1 MPAHL
6 NLAPAAVPN
15 VPLNA
20 QQSDPALLGWMVGS
34 PPPAD
39 RIIRFDD
46 GSANCF
52 PQLRWSLSNQRQLVP
67 TRAVGRGFEPVCALP
82 RADRDDIDSLQ
93 FTPLG
98 TDQPMRWDQAL
109 ATNYTDGIVVLHQ
122 GQIVYERYF
131 GVLRPDVPHLA
142 MSISKSVVGL
152 LGAMLVD
159 DNRLDAQ
166 APVAHYVPELQL
178 SAFGDAT
185 VQQLLDMTT
194 GLHYSENYADP
205 QADIWAHVRAG
216 GVLPRLA
223 GKTGDNG
230 DSDPTNFYASL
241 QAVRKQGAHG
251 QSFAYKTVNSDA
263 LGWVLRRITGSS
275 LCDTVSQRLWQRLG
289 AEQDACYSVDS
300 TGTEFAGGGLNTCLR
315 DLARLGEMMRLGG
328 WFNGQKIVPEAVVDG
343 IRRGGDRAQFAHGGY
358 PLLAGWSYRNM
369 WWVSHN
375 PHGAYM
381 ARGVHGQCVY
391 IDPAADLVVARYA
404 SHPVAGNAANDP
416 TSLPAWQ
423 ALAEHL
429 LRS

>member
-6 NLAPAAVPN
+6 NLAPTALPT
-15 VPLNA
+15 A

-46 GSANCF
+46 GSANRF

-67 TRAVGRGFEPVCALP
+67 TRVVGRGFEPVCALP

-98 TDQPMRWDQAL
+98 TDQTMRWDQSL
-109 ATNYTDGIVVLHQ
+109 AANYTDGIVVLHQ

-159 DNRLDAQ
+159 DGRLDAQ
-166 APVAHYVPELQL
+166 ALVARYVPELQA

-194 GLHYSENYADP
+194 GLQYSEDYADP

-223 GKTGDNG
+223 GRNDHGG
-230 DSDPTNFYASL
+230 PSSFYASL
-241 QAVRKQGAHG
+241 QSVRKQGAHG
-251 QSFAYKTVNSDA
+251 QAFAYKTVNSDA

-275 LCDTVSQRLWQRLG
+275 LVDAVSQRLWQQLG
-289 AEQDACYSVDS
+289 AEHEACYSVDS

-328 WFNGQKIVPEAVVDG
+328 WFNGRQIVAEAVVDG
-343 IRRGGDRAQFAHGGY
+343 LRRGGDRAQFAQGGY

-391 IDPAADLVVARYA
+391 IDPAADMVVARYA
-404 SHPVAGNAANDP
+404 SHPVARNAANDP

-429 LRS
+429 LRN

>member
-6 NLAPAAVPN
+6 NLAPPAVP
-15 VPLNA
+15 NA

-46 GSANCF
+46 GSAYRF

-67 TRAVGRGFEPVCALP
+67 TRAVSRGFEPVCALP
-82 RADRDDIDSLQ
+82 RADRDDIDSLK
-93 FTPLG
+93 FTALG
-98 TDQPMRWDQAL
+98 SAQPMRWDQAL
-109 ATNYTDGIVVLHQ
+109 AANYTDGIVVLHQ

-142 MSISKSVVGL
+142 MSVSKSVVGL
-152 LGAMLVD
+152 LGAMLVGEG
-159 DNRLDAQ
+159 RLDAQ
-166 APVAHYVPELQL
+166 ALVARYVPELQH

-185 VQQLLDMTT
+185 VRHLLDMTT
-194 GLHYSENYADP
+194 GLHYAEDDADP

-216 GVLPRLA
+216 GVLPRQA
-223 GKTGDNG
+223 GKTDASG
-230 DSDPTNFYASL
+230 DSGDSGPASFYASL
-241 QAVRKQGAHG
+241 QTVRKQGTHG
-251 QSFAYKTVNSDA
+251 QAFACKTVNSDA

-275 LCDTVSQRLWQRLG
+275 LGDTLSQRLWQRLG
-289 AEQDACYSVDS
+289 CEQEACYSVDS
-300 TGTEFAGGGLNTCLR
+300 SGTEFAGGGLNTCLR

-328 WFNGQKIVPEAVVDG
+328 WFNGQQIVPEAVVDG
-343 IRRGGDRAQFAHGGY
+343 IRQGGDRAQFARGAY

-369 WWVSHN
+369 WWLSHN

-391 IDPAADLVVARYA
+391 IDPAADMVVARYA
-404 SHPVAGNAANDP
+404 SHPVARNAANDP

-429 LRS
+429 LRT